1 MATVRDYDVV
11 IVGAGP
17 AGMTAALY
25 TGRAML
31 RTAVLERGFPGGE
44 LLNTEYLDDVI
55 GFPKVLGHELAEK
68 FAAHA
73 KQFGAEFFETT
84 GVKSVTK
91 MPDGYFHTATESGE
105 IFRSPAA
112 IVTAGGTPTKLG
124 IPGELEFA
132 GRGVSYCAICDAAFF
147 KQQVVAVAGG
157 GDAAVEEADFL
168 TRYASK
174 VYLIHRRHEFRA
186 SKILQRHV
194 FDNPKIEVIWD
205 TVAERVDGDPQNG
218 MTGLGIHNLVT
229 QERRLLDA
237 TGLFVFI
244 GFRPNTGVI
253 DGHFDHDIMGYV
265 LTDNAMMSSIPGLFV
280 AGDLRAQ
287 LTRQVTT
294 ASGDATTAAIAA
306 DKYIT
311 RFKEMQR
318 DGPTTATREALQ
330 SSHTG
335 AGGYT

>member
-1 MATVRDYDVV
+1 MATVRDFDVV

-25 TGRAML
+25 AGRALL

-55 GFPKVLGHELAEK
+55 GFPKILGHELAEK
-68 FAAHA
+68 FASHA
-73 KQFGAEFFETT
+73 KQFGAEFFETMT
-84 GVKSVTK
+84 VTAVRK
-91 MPDGYFHTATESGE
+91 MPDGYFHTETENGE
-105 IFRSPAA
+105 VFRSPAA
-112 IVTAGGTPTKLG
+112 IVTAGGTPIKLG
-124 IPGELEFA
+124 IPGELEYA
-132 GRGVSYCAICDAAFF
+132 GKGVSYCAICDAAFF
-147 KQQVVAVAGG
+147 KQQIVAVVGG

-174 VYLIHRRHEFRA
+174 VYLIHRRNEFRA
-186 SKILQRHV
+186 SKILQQHV
-194 FDNPKIEVIWD
+194 FENPKIEVIWD
-205 TVAERVDGDPQNG
+205 TVAEEVVGTPHAG
-218 MTGLGIHNLVT
+218 MTGLRLHNLVT
-229 QERRLLDA
+229 QKRQLLEA

-253 DGHFDHDIMGYV
+253 DNHFVHDVMGYII
-265 LTDNAMMSSIPGLFV
+265 TDNAMMTSIPGLFV
-280 AGDLRAQ
+280 AGDLRSQ

-311 RFKEMQR
+311 RFKETER
-318 DGPTTATREALQ
+318 DGTGPATRQALE
-330 SSHTG
+330 SSHVS

>member
-1 MATVRDYDVV
+1 
-11 IVGAGP
+11 
-17 AGMTAALY
+17 MTAALY

-55 GFPKVLGHELAEK
+55 GFPKILGYELAEK

-73 KQFGAEFFETT
+73 KHFGAEFFETT
-84 GVKSVTK
+84 SVTSVTK
-91 MPDGYFHTATESGE
+91 QPDGYFHIETDKGDV
-105 IFRSPAA
+105 FRSPAV
-112 IVTAGGTPTKLG
+112 IVTAGGTPIKLG
-124 IPGELEFA
+124 VPGELEYA
-132 GRGVSYCAICDAAFF
+132 GKGVSYCAICDAAFF
-147 KQQVVAVAGG
+147 KQQIIAVVGG
-157 GDAAVEEADFL
+157 GDAACEEADFL

-174 VYLIHRRHEFRA
+174 VYLIHRRNEFRA

-194 FDNPKIEVIWD
+194 FDNPKIEVILN
-205 TVAERVDGDPQNG
+205 TVAEHVDGDAGG
-218 MTGLGIHNLVT
+218 MTGLRLHNLIT
-229 QERRLLDA
+229 NERWFLEA
-237 TGLFVFI
+237 QGLFVFI

-253 DGHFDHDIMGYV
+253 GGHFEHDAMGYV
-265 LTDNAMMSSIPGLFV
+265 VTDNAMMTSIPGLFV

-306 DKYIT
+306 DKYIG

-318 DGPTTATREALQ
+318 NGSGEATRGAVE
-330 SSHTG
+330 SSHVS